1 LLQAR
6 KKFEEEQQPKV
17 VRDAAEF
24 FAAMTRG
31 RYTKIIA
38 PVGADT
44 IEVLTAA
51 GERRKPEELSRGTTE
66 QLYLALRFGYIR
78 LRAAD
83 HERLPVVM
91 DDILVNFDPQ
101 RATEAAAT
109 VLKLA
114 GEHQVLFFTCHPETV
129 AQFRQHDISLP
140 VYQLQE
146 GAMSAVMP

>member
-1 LLQAR
+1 
-6 KKFEEEQQPKV
+6 
-17 VRDAAEF
+17 
-24 FAAMTRG
+24 MTRG

-44 IEVLTAA
+44 IEVLAAA

-91 DDILVNFDPQ
+91 DDILVNFDPH
-101 RATEAAAT
+101 RATEAASAI
-109 VLKLA
+109 LKLA
-114 GEHQVLFFTCHPETV
+114 DEHQILFFTCHPETV
-129 AQFRQHDISLP
+129 AQFRKHDTSLP
-140 VYQLQE
+140 VYRLSTH
-146 GAMSAVMP
+146 GMSEPSHE